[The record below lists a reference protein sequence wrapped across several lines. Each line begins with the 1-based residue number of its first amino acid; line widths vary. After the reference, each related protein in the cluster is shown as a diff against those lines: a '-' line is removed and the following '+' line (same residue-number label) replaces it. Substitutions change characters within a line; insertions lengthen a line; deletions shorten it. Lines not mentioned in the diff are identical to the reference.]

1 MYELTAEAVAEYME
15 TKKGVKAEK
24 IEAYKYGSK
33 TAYLVNENYRVA
45 IETKGSVLPSSI
57 STNYNPRINGRKIT
71 KSEYNRIKG
80 DYELQQIKGANKVL
94 NYYISKLERVNRKID
109 RLKDKLDFGNEITF
123 NEQAALLIAEAEKR
137 LLEEFIDDLKKI
149 EE

>member
-1 MYELTAEAVAEYME
+1 MYELTAEAIAEYME

-45 IETKGSVLPSSI
+45 VETKSSFLPSGVG
-57 STNYNPRINGRKIT
+57 TNYKPRINGRKIT

-80 DYELQQIKGANKVL
+80 DYELQQIK
-94 NYYISKLERVNRKID
+94 
-109 RLKDKLDFGNEITF
+109 
-123 NEQAALLIAEAEKR
+123 
-137 LLEEFIDDLKKI
+137 
-149 EE
+149 

>member
-1 MYELTAEAVAEYME
+1 MYELTAEIIAEFME

-57 STNYNPRINGRKIT
+57 GTNYKPKINGRKIT
-71 KSEYNRIKG
+71 KREYNRIKG
-80 DYELQQIKGANKVL
+80 DYELQQIKV
-94 NYYISKLERVNRKID
+94 
-109 RLKDKLDFGNEITF
+109 
-123 NEQAALLIAEAEKR
+123 
-137 LLEEFIDDLKKI
+137 
-149 EE
+149 

>member
-45 IETKGSVLPSSI
+45 VETKGSVLPSSI
-57 STNYNPRINGRKIT
+57 GTNYKPRINGRKIT
-71 KSEYNRIKG
+71 QREYNRIKG
-80 DYELQQIKGANKVL
+80 DYELQQIN
-94 NYYISKLERVNRKID
+94 
-109 RLKDKLDFGNEITF
+109 
-123 NEQAALLIAEAEKR
+123 
-137 LLEEFIDDLKKI
+137 
-149 EE
+149 